1 MPVAGTMA
9 AILADA
15 GTLLTSWLGWAGDVI
30 AFIAGEPLIMVFVLF
45 SIAGVGIGVA
55 KSLIRGV

>member
-15 GTLLTSWLGWAGDVI
+15 TTLLTSWLSWAGDVI
-30 AFIAGEPLIMVFVLF
+30 AFISGEPLIMVFVLF